1 MESLIDLGFLVF
13 ISLSALL
20 WYFLIYEDDG
30 RD

>member
-13 ISLSALL
+13 ISSSILL